1 MKVFVARQPIL
12 DTKKKTVAYEI
23 FFRDGIKNAFPDMD
37 GDIATLKLISNSF
50 GIMGIDSISNGKP
63 VFINFPQD
71 LIEKQIPLYLPKEQ
85 LVIEVLEDVKAD
97 NLVIESVN
105 KFKKN
110 GYTIA
115 LDDFVYHK
123 DLQPLINKADIIK
136 FDFRISSFAEI
147 REMIANLSSINKIK
161 FLAEK
166 IETHEEFEQALE
178 MGCSYF
184 QGYFF
189 DKPKVLSDKSIPMAK
204 TNLIKLL
211 AQVAAKDID
220 FEKLAQTIRV
230 DVAMSFLLLK
240 LTNSAFY
247 KRRYPIESV
256 RDAVLMLGEKEI
268 KQFVMLISV
277 VGLSAG
283 HPDEM
288 VTASV
293 IRGYICE
300 SIGSA
305 VKTDF
310 SNDELFTLGL
320 FKNIDAMLEIT
331 MERVLKVLPF
341 STRLKQALVGKNRS
355 FNDCYNAIKHLEQG
369 DWDKVAT
376 YCSNNNIQKDLF
388 FDNYSKSVV
397 IADNLLSGAL

>member
-1 MKVFVARQPIL
+1 
-12 DTKKKTVAYEI
+12 
-23 FFRDGIKNAFPDMD
+23 
-37 GDIATLKLISNSF
+37 
-50 GIMGIDSISNGKP
+50 
-63 VFINFPQD
+63 
-71 LIEKQIPLYLPKEQ
+71 
-85 LVIEVLEDVKAD
+85 
-97 NLVIESVN
+97 
-105 KFKKN
+105 
-110 GYTIA
+110 
-115 LDDFVYHK
+115 
-123 DLQPLINKADIIK
+123 
-136 FDFRISSFAEI
+136 
-147 REMIANLSSINKIK
+147 
-161 FLAEK
+161 
-166 IETHEEFEQALE
+166 
-178 MGCSYF
+178 
-184 QGYFF
+184 
-189 DKPKVLSDKSIPMAK
+189 MAK
-204 TNLIKLL
+204 TNLIKLM

-247 KRRYPIESV
+247 KRRYPLESV

-369 DWDKVAT
+369 NWDKVAT